1 MDGLPPIPRDSN
13 DKGMAAMLDAPTEEA
28 TLFGHLLLISSIMA
42 AMTSHEKKTN
52 KQKNTYTRFLK
63 KIQIQLFGPTVKRVG
78 RPTSFRVHARG
89 DYVRASH

>member
-42 AMTSHEKKTN
+42 AMTSHEKKKQTN
-52 KQKNTYTRFLK
+52 KKIHIQDFLK
-63 KIQIQLFGPTVKRVG
+63 K
-78 RPTSFRVHARG
+78 FRFNCLDRLLKG
-89 DYVRASH
+89 

>member
-52 KQKNTYTRFLK
+52 KQTK
-63 KIQIQLFGPTVKRVG
+63 KIHIQDFFKKIRFNCLDRLLKG
-78 RPTSFRVHARG
+78 
-89 DYVRASH
+89 